1 MRRRGTIYVL
11 TYLAAALSLGH
22 HVDHVIRGNAVGW
35 PLTGEVNAFTMSLA
49 IYPVLATGL
58 LLYRA
63 DRVGPGFWT
72 LLSGGGAAF
81 VSLIHFGPTA
91 TEPPHMIHGAYE
103 PAFLGWIAFG
113 WLVAFAG
120 VLIVTSVY
128 EARAWYAERRE
139 RGARTTGAAAMG
151 VES

>member
-1 MRRRGTIYVL
+1 MHRRGTIYFL

-22 HVDHVIRGNAVGW
+22 HLDHMIRGNAVGW
-35 PLTGEVNAFTMSLA
+35 PLTGEFNAFTVSLG

-58 LLYRA
+58 LLYGA
-63 DRVGPGFWT
+63 GRVGPGFWA

-81 VSLIHFGPTA
+81 ASLIHFGPTA

-113 WLVAFAG
+113 WLLLFVG

-139 RGARTTGAAAMG
+139 RGERRSAAAAMG